1 MEIFN
6 VIICS
11 ELISQLSVIFREREF
26 ISSTRTELYSQ
37 TDFIANCGGLLSLFT
52 GVSLLSIVEIVYY
65 CTLRL
70 GCSLCI
76 QRAKFK
82 KRNVNMVTPS
92 NTIFVSIEDIEH
104 NPVQNRY

>member
-1 MEIFN
+1 M
-6 VIICS
+6 
-11 ELISQLSVIFREREF
+11 FREREF

-52 GVSLLSIVEIVYY
+52 GVSLLSIVEMVYY

-82 KRNVNMVTPS
+82 QRNANMATPS
-92 NTIFVSIEDIEH
+92 NTVVVSIEEFEH
-104 NPVQNRY
+104 NGVQNRY